1 MAKRKSTIGL
11 IWRTKPFVGA
21 RLAVFAVFFFATIGF
36 IGSVVWSLRLFE
48 SHWPAQLSVI
58 VVSVSGYLLGRSYL
72 RRYLTY
78 IGQAPHIMAMVDA
91 IKGTKIEKGER
102 LVDVSTRRVESQFTE
117 TSRLY
122 RLEGLLYKGLAET
135 RAGLLAKG
143 SFRPLPAFAKLGKV
157 ASWILRW
164 SLGYVRDAI
173 LAFVFFEEKTNV
185 WRSARR
191 GMVLY
196 SQSQE
201 RMAKTAV
208 RVFFIGVLFGLV
220 MIGLLLIPT
229 LRLLGYAE
237 DPGLFTMIVLFAG
250 LAKAAWVLKGA
261 IYEPVALAYVVPRF
275 LRVFDETELDEAEA
289 ERLDEVSKRFRELSL
304 RARNFSGTEQL
315 PAKRRADRKRGGET
329 PSKKPTRKES
339 AKAPSP
345 AKVVGKAITGES
357 VQKTKKK
364 PETEPTDASVI
375 LDELGDLPE
384 LDEEDGETG
393 KGDA

>member
-21 RLAVFAVFFFATIGF
+21 RLAVFAVYFFATIGF
-36 IGSVVWSLRLFE
+36 IGTVVWLLRLFE
-48 SHWPAQLSVI
+48 SQWVVQLGVI
-58 VVSVSGYLLGRSYL
+58 LVSVGGYLLGRNYL

-78 IGQAPHIMAMVDA
+78 VGQAPHIMAMVDA

-135 RAGLLAKG
+135 RSDLLAREH
-143 SFRPLPAFAKLGKV
+143 FQPLPAFAKLGRV
-157 ASWILRW
+157 ASWILKW
-164 SLGYVRDAI
+164 SLAYVRDAI
-173 LAFVFFEEKTNV
+173 LAYVFFEEKTNV

-196 SQSQE
+196 SQVQE

-208 RVFFIGVLFGLV
+208 RVFFIGVLFGFA

-229 LRLLGYAE
+229 LKLLGYAE

-250 LAKAAWVLKGA
+250 LAKGAWVLKGA
-261 IYEPVALAYVVPRF
+261 IYEPLALAYVVPRF
-275 LRVFDETELDEAEA
+275 LRIFDETELDDEAA
-289 ERLDEVSKRFRELSL
+289 ERLEEASKRFRELSL
-304 RARNFSGTEQL
+304 RGRSFSDTEPNSARKTERSHSAE
-315 PAKRRADRKRGGET
+315 PG
-329 PSKKPTRKES
+329 SKKPTKKEQ
-339 AKAPSP
+339 KTLPSSTKR
-345 AKVVGKAITGES
+345 ATTAVAGES
-357 VQKTKKK
+357 LQKTKKK
-364 PETEPTDASVI
+364 REMEPTDPSVI
-375 LDELGDLPE
+375 IDELGDLPE
-384 LDEEDGETG
+384 LDDEDGAETG
-393 KGDA
+393 QDGA